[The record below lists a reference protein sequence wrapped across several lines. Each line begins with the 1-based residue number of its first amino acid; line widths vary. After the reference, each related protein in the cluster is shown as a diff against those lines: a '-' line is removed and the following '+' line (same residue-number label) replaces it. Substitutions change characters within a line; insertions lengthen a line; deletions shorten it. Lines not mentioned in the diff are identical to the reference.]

1 MTASNAT
8 ASATSSNDAR
18 EDLRRVVRRLLERRS
33 GEADV
38 RRLMADP
45 DGYDRE
51 TWTVMADQLGLQG
64 MAVPEEHGGAGFG
77 YEELCV
83 VFEEMGRALLPSPFF
98 ATIAL
103 AANVLLESG
112 DEVACKRYL
121 PAIAGGE
128 LIATVALG
136 EEDGG
141 WDDIAVRMRAEPD
154 GTGWTLT
161 GRKRFVPAAHVA
173 DLLLVVAHTGD
184 GLSLFAVEPRA
195 PGCTVEV
202 ELTLDLTRTLAR
214 VTFDRATAVLVG
226 RSGQAWPGLR
236 RALRFAAVALAA
248 EQVGG
253 AQRVLEMTVEYA
265 KVRHQ
270 FGRPIGSFQSVKH
283 QLADVLVAI
292 ESARSAA
299 QDAARAVA
307 ERDPD
312 VEVSASVAKA
322 VCSDTFTRA
331 AATAIQLHGGIG
343 FTWEH
348 PVQLY
353 YKRAKSSEFLL
364 GTPGH
369 HRDLVGRAIGV

>member
-1 MTASNAT
+1 M
-8 ASATSSNDAR
+8 SSSDAR
-18 EDLRRVVRRLLERRS
+18 EDLRREVRRFLERRS
-33 GEADV
+33 TEADV

-45 DGYDRE
+45 EGYDRE
-51 TWTVMADQLGLQG
+51 VWTVMAGQLGLQG
-64 MAVPEEHGGAGFG
+64 MALPEAHGGAGFG

-83 VFEEMGRALLPSPFF
+83 VFEEMGRALLPSPFL

-112 DEVACKRYL
+112 DPAACERYL
-121 PAIAGGE
+121 PAIASGE
-128 LIATVALG
+128 LVATLALG
-136 EEDGG
+136 EEEGG
-141 WDDIAVRMRAEPD
+141 WDDTAVRMRAEPD

-161 GRKRFVPAAHVA
+161 GVKRFVPAAHVA
-173 DLLLVVAHTGD
+173 NLLLVVAHTAD
-184 GLSLFAVEPRA
+184 GLSLFAVEPPA
-195 PGCTVEV
+195 EGCTVEV
-202 ELTLDLTRTLAR
+202 ELTLDLTRPLSLVTL
-214 VTFDRATAVLVG
+214 DRAPAVLVG
-226 RSGQAWPGLR
+226 RSGQAWDGVR

-253 AQRVLEMTVEYA
+253 AQRVLEMTVDYA

-270 FGRPIGSFQSVKH
+270 FGRPIGSFQAVKH
-283 QLADVLVAI
+283 KLADMLVAI

-307 ERDPD
+307 QGDPE
-312 VEVSASVAKA
+312 VELAASVAKA

-348 PVQLY
+348 PAQLY
-353 YKRAKSSEFLL
+353 FKRARSSEFLL

-369 HRDLVGRAIGV
+369 HRDLVGRSIGV

>member
-1 MTASNAT
+1 MTDT
-8 ASATSSNDAR
+8 MGVDDAR
-18 EDLRRVVRRLLERRS
+18 EDLRRVVRQFLERRS
-33 GEADV
+33 TEADV
-38 RRLMADP
+38 RRLMEDP
-45 DGYDRE
+45 AGYDRE
-51 TWTVMADQLGLQG
+51 VWALMADQLGLQG
-64 MAVPEEHGGAGFG
+64 MGVPEAHGGAGFG

-112 DEVACKRYL
+112 DEEACKRYL

-128 LIATVALG
+128 LIATLALG
-136 EEDGG
+136 EEEGG
-141 WDDIAVRMRAEPD
+141 WDETAVRMRAEPD
-154 GTGWTLT
+154 GAGWTLT
-161 GRKRFVPAAHVA
+161 GRKRFVPTAHVA
-173 DLLLVVAHTGD
+173 DLLLVVAHTSD

-195 PGCTVEV
+195 PGCAVDV
-202 ELTLDLTRTLAR
+202 ELTLDLTRPLSH
-214 VTFDRATAVLVG
+214 VTFESTPAVLVG
-226 RSGQAWPGLR
+226 RSGQAWEGVR

-253 AQRVLEMTVEYA
+253 ALRVLEMTVDYA

-270 FGRPIGSFQSVKH
+270 FGRPIGTFQAVKH
-283 QLADVLVAI
+283 KLADVLVAL

-307 ERDPD
+307 ERDPE
-312 VEVSASVAKA
+312 VELAASVAKA
-322 VCSDTFTRA
+322 VCSDTFTHA
-331 AATAIQLHGGIG
+331 AGAAIQLHGGIG

-348 PVQLY
+348 PAQLF
-353 YKRAKSSEFLL
+353 YKRAKSGEFLL
-364 GTPGH
+364 GTPAH

>member
-1 MTASNAT
+1 MDDTMRND
-8 ASATSSNDAR
+8 DAR
-18 EDLRRVVRRLLERRS
+18 DDLRRVVRALLERRS
-33 GEADV
+33 TEADV
-38 RRLMADP
+38 RRLIEDAA
-45 DGYDRE
+45 GYDRDL
-51 TWTVMADQLGLQG
+51 WAVMADQLGLQG
-64 MAVPEEHGGAGFG
+64 MAVAEAHGGAGFG

-98 ATIAL
+98 ATVAL
-103 AANVLLESG
+103 AANALQHSG
-112 DEVACKRYL
+112 DEVACKRWL

-128 LIATVALG
+128 LVATLALG

-141 WDDIAVRMRAEPD
+141 WDDAAVRMRAEPD

-161 GRKRFVPAAHVA
+161 GVKRFVPAAHVA
-173 DLLLVVAHTGD
+173 GLVLVVAHTAD
-184 GLSLFAVEPRA
+184 GLSLFAVEPPA

-202 ELTLDLTRTLAR
+202 ELTLDLTRPLSR
-214 VTFDRATAVLVG
+214 VVLDRAPALLVG
-226 RSGQAWPGLR
+226 SSGQAWDGLR
-236 RALRFAAVALAA
+236 RALRLAAVALAA

-253 AQRVLEMTVEYA
+253 AQRVLDMTVEYA

-270 FGRPIGSFQSVKH
+270 FGRPIGSFQAVKH
-283 QLADVLVAI
+283 KLADVLVAL

-299 QDAARAVA
+299 RDAARAA
-307 ERDPD
+307 ADDDPHF
-312 VEVSASVAKA
+312 ELAASVAKA
-322 VCSDTFTRA
+322 VCSDMFTHA

-353 YKRAKSSEFLL
+353 YKRARSSEFLL